1 MLAIF
6 THPLRIFP
14 FLVLIG
20 FKTFS
25 QIEKNAL
32 LTGIHVSAIINKNS
46 ISTNLSPQV
55 GYFIRKK
62 LLLGVSMPPSNQS
75 KTLKNVFIPSDG
87 YLKNKGIV
95 SPFFR
100 TYLFDD
106 AKWQFYLQGSVDL
119 YQFKSNLPTLQD
131 LNNKVNL
138 GATFNFGLVYFIDTS
153 TTLEFG
159 YARPLLAGTIEELPL
174 NKTPYLKVG
183 LNYMWKKKDRK

>member
-1 MLAIF
+1 MSAIF
-6 THPLRIFP
+6 MLRIIA
-14 FLVLIG
+14 LLTLIA
-20 FKTFS
+20 FQAYS
-25 QIEKNAL
+25 QIEKNAVL
-32 LTGIHVSAIINKNS
+32 VGIHNSLILTDNAVSFV
-46 ISTNLSPQV
+46 LSPQA

-95 SPFFR
+95 SPFLR

-106 AKWQFYLQGSVDL
+106 AKWQFYLQGSADF
-119 YQFKSNLPTLQD
+119 YKFKSNLPTLQD
-131 LNNKVNL
+131 HTGKVHL
-138 GATFNFGLVYFIDTS
+138 GATLNLGLVYFIDTS

-159 YARPLLAGTIEELPL
+159 YARPLMKGRIEEFPL

-183 LNYMWKKKDRK
+183 LNYMWKRKERK